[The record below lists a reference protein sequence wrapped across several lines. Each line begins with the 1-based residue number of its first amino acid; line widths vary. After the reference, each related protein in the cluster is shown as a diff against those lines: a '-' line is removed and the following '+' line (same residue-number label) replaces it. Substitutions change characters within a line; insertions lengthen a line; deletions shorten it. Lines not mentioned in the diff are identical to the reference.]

1 MRILYYMPV
10 YAGTL
15 QDRFERIAQGT
26 YRGELLYGSP
36 ELRSLGHDVILPPP
50 IKSEGRKRLVEVMKQ
65 LWSMR
70 RQYDLVYT
78 PYFNGL
84 EWVILL
90 HGMGLFRK
98 KIVVWHHSPIER
110 SKSFLGCIRQNLF
123 FRGCDAVLF
132 FTEKLRQESW
142 QPAGNKTHVLNW
154 GPDLSFFD
162 RIRLDYAQCATAPY
176 LMSGSDSRDFDTP
189 IKAFAEMPNAQIDI
203 YPPTDD
209 IRKQYEGK
217 NANIHMKCIERSN
230 DGYYAMS
237 VATAECKAVLIISKP
252 VEGRKL
258 PSGLTSICEAV
269 ALGKPCIITDNR
281 YFSDEMRKAGFAIFV
296 KVGDAEGIRN
306 AVQQLENDKDLCLR
320 MSAAALAYARKF
332 DAVNTA
338 KELDSIFRNLKL

>member
-1 MRILYYMPV
+1 MPV

-110 SKSFLGCIRQNLF
+110 SKSFL
-123 FRGCDAVLF
+123 A
-132 FTEKLRQESW
+132 
-142 QPAGNKTHVLNW
+142 
-154 GPDLSFFD
+154 
-162 RIRLDYAQCATAPY
+162 
-176 LMSGSDSRDFDTP
+176 
-189 IKAFAEMPNAQIDI
+189 
-203 YPPTDD
+203 
-209 IRKQYEGK
+209 
-217 NANIHMKCIERSN
+217 
-230 DGYYAMS
+230 
-237 VATAECKAVLIISKP
+237 
-252 VEGRKL
+252 
-258 PSGLTSICEAV
+258 
-269 ALGKPCIITDNR
+269 CIIHR
-281 YFSDEMRKAGFAIFV
+281 
-296 KVGDAEGIRN
+296 
-306 AVQQLENDKDLCLR
+306 Q
-320 MSAAALAYARKF
+320 
-332 DAVNTA
+332 
-338 KELDSIFRNLKL
+338 